1 MTSIPRSH
9 GRQSNSGFTL
19 LELII
24 VIALIGLLATIAMPA
39 FKQVPRK
46 SKEAVL
52 KTNLRTI
59 RDALDQHYADKGH
72 YPPSLEA
79 LEDEGYLRKIPK
91 DPFTHSAETWV
102 VEYEELDAEFEPAE
116 TDLPEGGEP
125 GVFDVHSGYEG
136 APPEDEGPPY
146 SEW

>member
-1 MTSIPRSH
+1 MVS
-9 GRQSNSGFTL
+9 SNPILRRRPETGFTL

-24 VIALIGLLATIAMPA
+24 VLAIIGLLASIAMPA
-39 FKQVPRK
+39 FKEVPRK

-52 KTNLRTI
+52 KTNLHTI

-79 LEDEGYLRKIPK
+79 LVDEGYLRQVPE
-91 DPFTHSAETWV
+91 DPFTDSRETWV
-102 VEYEELDAEFEPAE
+102 IEYEELDPELEPAE
-116 TDLPEGGEP
+116 TDLPESGEP

-136 APPEDEGPPY
+136 APPEGEGPPY